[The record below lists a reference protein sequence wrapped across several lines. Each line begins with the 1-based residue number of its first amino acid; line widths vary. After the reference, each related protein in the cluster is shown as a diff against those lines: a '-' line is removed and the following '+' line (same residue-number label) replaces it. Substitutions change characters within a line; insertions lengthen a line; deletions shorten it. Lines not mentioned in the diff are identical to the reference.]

1 MGDSQPTP
9 LRDAWLSNP
18 YMRSFGWA
26 EWAEETNMVQ
36 TGGKL
41 NVNGGPLKECSTN
54 GMAMTGFTRNGK
66 CEERDDDAGSHHI
79 CIDLTST
86 STNFCQATG
95 QPNWCA
101 QEGMCMGGKGKCA
114 RKNWCVCQWAFTGY
128 IHTAG
133 GCDKIQDVVCDATNM
148 EALKAYEKGAAKNG
162 HADGGSIKDALACL
176 KKKCNIH

>member
-1 MGDSQPTP
+1 MGDSQPPPFAMRGSAILTCGA
-9 LRDAWLSNP
+9 LALLCIMSVLVITDAYP
-18 YMRSFGWA
+18 VGDWA

-95 QPNWCA
+95 QPNCVLRKECA
-101 QEGMCMGGKGKCA
+101 WVVKGS
-114 RKNWCVCQWAFTGY
+114 V
-128 IHTAG
+128 
-133 GCDKIQDVVCDATNM
+133 
-148 EALKAYEKGAAKNG
+148 
-162 HADGGSIKDALACL
+162 
-176 KKKCNIH
+176 

>member
-1 MGDSQPTP
+1 MGAMRGSAILTCGA
-9 LRDAWLSNP
+9 LALLCIMSVLVITDAYP
-18 YMRSFGWA
+18 VGDWA

-41 NVNGGPLKECSTN
+41 NVNGGPLKKCSTN

-101 QEGMCMGGKGKCA
+101 QEGVSMEKLVRVPVGIHWIHSHCWWLRQNPRCRLRCYEHGGIEGIRERSRQRGPC
-114 RKNWCVCQWAFTGY
+114 
-128 IHTAG
+128 
-133 GCDKIQDVVCDATNM
+133 
-148 EALKAYEKGAAKNG
+148 
-162 HADGGSIKDALACL
+162 
-176 KKKCNIH
+176 